1 MVLQY
6 TMVPSWWLFPQEE
19 SPKDSRWGDS
29 PKGEDGDWHKP
40 AGRFGH
46 QISSFN
52 QQFAHVISSSN
63 LIKINNFVWWC
74 FLLFVFEVSI
84 FYCKDWAEFA
94 KNLGGWMRVLYI
106 WNILENKIKEA
117 ILLWDKWYYTYVCN
131 GLKHNFLASNRATPH
146 QRNIRACNAIFKYT
160 LMQCSIQLTS
170 CPFVH
175 SSGCIPQIYGIA
187 GECNTLA
194 SLNHPNIIGC
204 LGLFWF
210 QHKNNI

>member
-1 MVLQY
+1 
-6 TMVPSWWLFPQEE
+6 
-19 SPKDSRWGDS
+19 
-29 PKGEDGDWHKP
+29 
-40 AGRFGH
+40 
-46 QISSFN
+46 
-52 QQFAHVISSSN
+52 
-63 LIKINNFVWWC
+63 
-74 FLLFVFEVSI
+74 
-84 FYCKDWAEFA
+84 
-94 KNLGGWMRVLYI
+94 MRVLYI

-146 QRNIRACNAIFKYT
+146 QRNILMCNAIFKYT

-175 SSGCIPQIYGIA
+175 SAGCIPQIYGIA

-204 LGLFWF
+204 LGFLWF
-210 QHKNNI
+210 QHKNNIRHETCECIHWFTVKNKTSRIASCYIQSKMWISRESHWRFATPTAQLNEFFTRVNTLAGEEDPSIFAFIASKDSAKL